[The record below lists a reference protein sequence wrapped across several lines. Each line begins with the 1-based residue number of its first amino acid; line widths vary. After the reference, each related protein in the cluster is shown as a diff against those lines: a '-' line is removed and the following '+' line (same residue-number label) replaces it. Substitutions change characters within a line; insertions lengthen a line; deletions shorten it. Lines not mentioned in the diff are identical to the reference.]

1 MLQLLIKTT
10 IYQTKSEYQSEK
22 LVNPALPWDMIKMK
36 VREKSI
42 SYAAAKN
49 YKTKSREDILY
60 KEISGLENELDEN
73 TALSDAQ
80 KSLLQSKLYNL
91 RSEKDEIIEY
101 RTKGAMLRSRTRWHN
116 EGEKNT
122 KYFLNLEKRH
132 YRQGTIIRLKKSEN
146 DFATTDKE
154 ILHECEPFFKDLYSS
169 KMKTDSIL
177 PEANYFFSQRT
188 TPFYI
193 KQRRTRFH

>member
-1 MLQLLIKTT
+1 
-10 IYQTKSEYQSEK
+10 
-22 LVNPALPWDMIKMK
+22 MK

-49 YKTKSREDILY
+49 YKTKFREDILY
-60 KEISGLENELDEN
+60 KEISSLEKELDKN
-73 TALSDAQ
+73 TALSDTQ
-80 KSLLQSKLYNL
+80 KSLLQSKLDNL
-91 RSEKDEIIEY
+91 RSEMEEIIEY
-101 RTKGAMLRSRTRWHN
+101 RTKGAMLRSRTQWHN

-132 YRQGTIIRLKKSEN
+132 YRQGTISRLKKCEN

-154 ILHECEPFFKDLYSS
+154 ILHECESFFKDLYSS

-177 PEANYFFSQRT
+177 PENNFFSQRM
-188 TPFYI
+188 TPF
-193 KQRRTRFH
+193 